1 MTKIARFQACS
12 LVISLAL
19 ALGAPIVAR
28 ADEPLDPVAQEAQQS
43 FAAGREAVKKG
54 ELGRAVELFKHSQEL
69 KPTPGTLLNLASVE
83 EQLGKLTAALMH
95 FKLALTEL
103 PAGDDRL
110 PVATDAIAR
119 LTPRTPSL
127 RIDLAVGAVMN
138 MRIKLDGASVATSSL
153 GADQPLDPGNYE
165 IVTQTPG
172 HEDRRYEIKLIEGAH
187 LTVAV
192 EAGKEIAPRAT
203 VAAPPMSRRSS
214 LQSVGFVAGGVGLAG
229 LGLGAVTGILA
240 IGKKGDAATL
250 CPDPTRCGGEG
261 RDVAGTGH
269 ALAAVSTASFVMGAV
284 GVAAGVTL
292 VLLGR
297 DRAPAP
303 AAARVIVNPLVLPG
317 GAGLGAS
324 GSF

>member
-1 MTKIARFQACS
+1 MTKIARFQASS

-127 RIDLAVGAVMN
+127 RIDLA
-138 MRIKLDGASVATSSL
+138 
-153 GADQPLDPGNYE
+153 
-165 IVTQTPG
+165 
-172 HEDRRYEIKLIEGAH
+172 
-187 LTVAV
+187 
-192 EAGKEIAPRAT
+192 
-203 VAAPPMSRRSS
+203 
-214 LQSVGFVAGGVGLAG
+214 
-229 LGLGAVTGILA
+229 
-240 IGKKGDAATL
+240 
-250 CPDPTRCGGEG
+250 
-261 RDVAGTGH
+261 
-269 ALAAVSTASFVMGAV
+269 
-284 GVAAGVTL
+284 
-292 VLLGR
+292 
-297 DRAPAP
+297 
-303 AAARVIVNPLVLPG
+303 
-317 GAGLGAS
+317 
-324 GSF
+324 